1 MITFTAGPVT
11 AHDERLMT
19 QLERERVTEFGAIGN
34 QNIFLIQKKLF
45 LSVYKDVRILSS

>member
-1 MITFTAGPVT
+1 MITFTAGPLT

-34 QNIFLIQKKLF
+34 QNIFSSIPKKTLF
-45 LSVYKDVRILSS
+45 ECR